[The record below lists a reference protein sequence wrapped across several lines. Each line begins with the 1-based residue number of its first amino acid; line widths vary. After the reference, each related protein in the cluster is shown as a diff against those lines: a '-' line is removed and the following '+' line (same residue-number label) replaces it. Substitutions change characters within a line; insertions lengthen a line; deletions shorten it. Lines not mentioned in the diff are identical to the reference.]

1 MAASRRAHHN
11 DNAVT
16 RRRLGVVGAE
26 GSVAV
31 FVTIHEEDVGRLIGK
46 ALVAG
51 VTADSQD
58 IDRFVVLQ
66 ARHGQVSDPV
76 TGKPARVHIR
86 IKGM

>member
-1 MAASRRAHHN
+1 MGASRRAHQH
-11 DNAVT
+11 DAAVN
-16 RRRLGVVGAE
+16 RRKLRVVGAE

-31 FVTIHEEDVGRLIGK
+31 FVTVHEEDVGRLIGK

-51 VTADSQD
+51 VKADCAD

-66 ARHGQVSDPV
+66 ARHGQVSDSV